1 MAGVAAEKDGTA
13 LGLGPS
19 RVDPLERSTSLRGTT
34 FPLKNSEALREGS
47 IEGAGGKMSDW
58 NESDYTTRFIVN
70 DQNNWSD
77 QIAAYL
83 SWHDKGDRFDGGPV
97 NFVGTCNLA
106 ICDPQGTSG
115 EEAHSTLRF
124 R

>member
-1 MAGVAAEKDGTA
+1 MAGVVAEKDGTA

-58 NESDYTTRFIVN
+58 NESDCITR
-70 DQNNWSD
+70 
-77 QIAAYL
+77 L
-83 SWHDKGDRFDGGPV
+83 S
-97 NFVGTCNLA
+97 
-106 ICDPQGTSG
+106 
-115 EEAHSTLRF
+115 
-124 R
+124 